1 MPVPFCVITAVKP
14 NCVTKEFS
22 LVEGQLQKKTT
33 ASVYEG
39 FMETRSVET
48 PEGFADLLVSLT
60 SNQCLTYGLPPH
72 DAALV
77 TEDAWIKLG
86 RPDGPLPRSNS
97 VFAWSTGPG
106 IMMLDYDAPKDGAK
120 PLSRR
125 ELLKTLLAACPGIND
140 ANLIWWPSTSSHI
153 YAGEH
158 EISGLRGQRFYVF
171 VKDTT
176 DIERAGAAL
185 NERLWAKGHG
195 RYEVSQSGSLLN
207 RAVFDGAVWQ
217 SNRID
222 FAAGAKCG
230 PGLEQR
236 RGTPFVFGDPA
247 AWNFLD
253 TRNAIPE
260 LTEDETRLA
269 RSYQANARSQVQDK
283 ADQAKIDWVT
293 GRAKV
298 IKERHPQINEGEAV
312 MLARRAVESRALTG
326 DWLITIK
333 DVNGARK
340 EITVIEALDHPE
352 IYHGCITLDP
362 LEPDYDGGRWV
373 GKLYLLAARPNLNSL
388 AHGGVNFRLN
398 RHPQRIEIVTG
409 KGRETTDLLLD
420 VLLRSPDIFDF
431 GGELVRVGQSG
442 ELHPLDENSL
452 RYVVGGLTQ
461 FWHMKQ
467 LPKGGAVEALRDPPP
482 AICKNVLSL
491 GTQRSLKKLSSV
503 ITAPTLRPD
512 GTVLD
517 LPGYDPKT
525 QLLFDSTD
533 APQCVPTFPTQSQ
546 ALAALD
552 QLWHPFADF
561 PFCGPLD
568 RAVHLAALL
577 TTSIRASL
585 PASPGFAYDAPI
597 QGSGKTLLAR
607 CVGVLVQGSDPSVW
621 PHTAGRD
628 DEEIRKRVFTVLRT
642 GSRVLI
648 WDNVVGS
655 FDSPAMASCMTSP
668 SLTDRILG
676 QSASSTVPNRLMV
689 ILTGNNITLKGE
701 MPRRILVSRIDP
713 QSEKPFARSFDLDPY
728 GYCRQHRQTMLVA
741 ALTLIRAFLTHGC
754 AAKITGRLA
763 SFEDWD
769 AWVRRTVIY
778 ANELKPGMFG
788 DVMDVIQANQST
800 DPEQEAWSSVLS
812 AWEELFGPKAITV
825 VELLAE
831 ANNIFVT
838 EESKKL
844 SEALEALTNTDKRQF
859 TARSIGKYLG
869 FRNGRISGGRL
880 LEKGAKVDDRQTWRV
895 KVV

>member
-1 MPVPFCVITAVKP
+1 MLVPFCVITAVKP

-22 LVEGQLQKKTT
+22 LVDGQLQKKTT

-39 FMETRSVET
+39 YMHVRSVET
-48 PEGFADLLVSLT
+48 PEGFSDLLMSLT
-60 SNQCLTYGLPPH
+60 SDQCLTYGLPPH

-77 TEDAWIKLG
+77 TEESWITLG
-86 RPDGPLPRSNS
+86 RPDGPLPRSHS
-97 VFAWSTGPG
+97 VFAWPTGPG

-120 PLSRR
+120 PLSKK
-125 ELLKTLLAACPGIND
+125 ELLKTLLTACPGINN
-140 ANLIWWPSTSSHI
+140 ANLIWWPSTSSHL
-153 YAGEH
+153 YAGET
-158 EISGLRGQRFYVF
+158 EISGLRGQRFYILVQ
-171 VKDTT
+171 DAR
-176 DIERAGAAL
+176 DIERAGAVL
-185 NERLWAKGHG
+185 NGRLWAQGHG
-195 RYEVSQSGSLLN
+195 RYEVSQSGGLLN

-236 RGTPFVFGDPA
+236 RGMPFVFGDVSA
-247 AWNFLD
+247 FNLLD
-253 TRNAIPE
+253 TRNAISD
-260 LTEDETRLA
+260 LTDDEARFA
-269 RSYQANARSQVQDK
+269 RSNQAKARSQVQDK
-283 ADQAKIDWVT
+283 ADQVKNDWLT
-293 GRAKV
+293 ARAKT
-298 IKERHPQINEGEAV
+298 IKERLPHLKEGEAI
-312 MLARRAVESRALTG
+312 MLARRAVESRDLMG
-326 DWLITIK
+326 DWLLTIK
-333 DVNGARK
+333 GVNGSRK
-340 EITVIEALDHPE
+340 EITVLEALNHPE
-352 IYHGCITLDP
+352 TYHGCITLDP

-373 GKLYLLAARPNLNSL
+373 GKLYLLAARPNLFSF
-388 AHGGVNFRLN
+388 AHGGVNFRLH
-398 RHPQRIEIVTG
+398 RHPQRIEIVAG
-409 KGRETTDLLLD
+409 KGSETTDLLLD

-431 GGELVRVGQSG
+431 GGELVRVGHAG
-442 ELHPLDENSL
+442 VLHPLNENSL
-452 RYVVGGLTQ
+452 RYVAGGLTQ
-461 FWHMKQ
+461 FWQKRK
-467 LPKGGAVEALRDPPP
+467 LPDGSYVEALRDPPP
-482 AICKNVLSL
+482 AICKSVLSL
-491 GTQRSLKKLSSV
+491 GTQRELKKLSSV

-525 QLLFDSTD
+525 QILFDSPD
-533 APQCVPTFPTQSQ
+533 EPQCVPAFPTQSQ

-552 QLWHPFADF
+552 QLWLPFADF

-577 TTSIRASL
+577 TTAVRASL

-689 ILTGNNITLKGE
+689 ILTGNNITLQGE

-741 ALTLIRAFLTHGC
+741 GLTLIRAFLTNGC
-754 AAKITGRLA
+754 KVKITGRLA

-778 ANELKPGMFG
+778 ANELKPDMFG

-800 DPEQEAWSSVLS
+800 DPERDALAGLLS
-812 AWEELFGPKAITV
+812 AWEESFGTRAISV
-825 VELLAE
+825 AELLAV
-831 ANNIFVT
+831 ATVFMGDDK
-838 EESKKL
+838 SKRL
-844 SEALEALTNTDKRQF
+844 CEALEAFTNTDKRQLN
-859 TARSIGKYLG
+859 AKSVGRYLG
-869 FRNGRISGGRL
+869 YRYGRISGGRV

-895 KVV
+895 KIV